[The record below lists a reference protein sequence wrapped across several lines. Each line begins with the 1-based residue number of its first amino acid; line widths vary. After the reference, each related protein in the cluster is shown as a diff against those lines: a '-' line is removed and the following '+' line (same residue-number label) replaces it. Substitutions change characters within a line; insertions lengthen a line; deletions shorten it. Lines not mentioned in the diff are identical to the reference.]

1 MRRNLAGITTAI
13 AILFTGH
20 AWAVPARAA
29 AAAVRTPAVEVH
41 HRKLAN
47 GLEVLVAP
55 RHHAPLI
62 SFQVWYRVGSRDEA
76 VGESGISHLVEHL
89 MFQGSPKFATGRYD
103 ELVERNGGSNNAFTT
118 EDYTAYYVDL
128 PADRLALAASLE
140 ADRMRGLLMPPGK
153 FGSELSVVK
162 EERRWRTEND
172 PFGMMW
178 EMLGATAYVQHPYRW
193 PVVGWMDDLDRM
205 TRAKAMAY
213 YKRHYHPDQAVVIVT
228 GDVQPDVAFRTV
240 ETAFGSIPRGP
251 GVDRRVPEEPIQ
263 RGERRTTLIRPVQ
276 APAVML
282 AYHTGARG
290 HADYHALAVAERVLS
305 SGRSSRL
312 HKDLVDTRKLAQEV
326 GASAMAGLDPG
337 LFLVYAVP
345 MPGHDAAEL
354 EQELQAALDRLAR
367 EPITE
372 QERRKA
378 FDQARAAHLMG
389 LEKNHDLGI
398 ELGTAAMLGNWRW
411 ALDFVPGLA
420 AVTPEQV
427 RAVADRA
434 FRKANRSVI
443 VLEPETGAEG
453 GN

>member
-1 MRRNLAGITTAI
+1 MSRRVVAWALALAG
-13 AILFTGH
+13 LVV
-20 AWAVPARAA
+20 AVPALAKHARADA
-29 AAAVRTPAVEVH
+29 DGVVVH
-41 HRKLAN
+41 QRKLAN

-62 SFQVWYRVGSRDEA
+62 SFQVWYRAGSRDEA
-76 VGESGISHLVEHL
+76 IGESGISHLVEHL
-89 MFQGSPKFATGRYD
+89 MFQGSPGYPTGRYD

-118 EDYTAYYVDL
+118 EDFTAYYVDL

-140 ADRMRGLLMPPGK
+140 ADRMRGLLMPTEK

-205 TRAKAMAY
+205 TRDRAMAY
-213 YKRHYHPDQAVVIVT
+213 YKRHYHPDQAVVVVT
-228 GDVQPDVAFRTV
+228 GDVKPDVAFRSV
-240 ETAFGSIPRGP
+240 ATAFGNIPRGP
-251 GVDRRVPEEPIQ
+251 KVDRAVPVEPPQ
-263 RGERRTTLIRPVQ
+263 RGERRTTLLRPVQ

-282 AYHTGARG
+282 AYHIGNRAD
-290 HADYHALAVAERVLS
+290 ADYHALVMAERILS

-312 HKDLVDTRKLAQEV
+312 QKDLVDTRKLAQDV

-345 MPGHDAAEL
+345 MPGHTAEEL
-354 EQELQAALDRLAR
+354 EMELQAALDRLAR

-372 QERRKA
+372 RERQKA

-389 LEKNHDLGI
+389 MEKNHDLGI
-398 ELGTAAMLGNWRW
+398 ELGTAAMLGDWRR
-411 ALDFVPGLA
+411 AFDVVPGLA
-420 AVTPEQV
+420 AVTPEKV
-427 RAVADRA
+427 REVAART

-443 VLEPETGAEG
+443 VLEPDATGSGETGG
-453 GN
+453 R